1 MEWSGIFC
9 QCSLVH
15 YSRTTLMMLADEKD
29 LDGYDSFLNRSPPPS
44 LETSTSRQLQMV
56 GSDRLMVVPPDET
69 SAAYGT
75 SAGIG
80 VERQLSTMGAQEKL
94 EAIKSWGCSTYKVVR
109 QALAEKMG
117 KSART
122 VDSGVEAKID
132 SLRSLQH
139 QYSQLLAL
147 SRTLLGQL
155 RPVQQTQMKLADQFA
170 TLADVEPHIRLLR
183 EFAANGEKLLA
194 ALKFFSSNINT
205 LCNTT
210 IEDTMLTVRHFE
222 MARLE
227 YDAYRNDLE
236 ELKQMTVRPLDFASK
251 LLEAEQQYAKHQ
263 AKYEQ
268 LRSDVEIKM
277 QLLAEN
283 KVKVMKK
290 QLLLFQNTVAA
301 YFCGNRE
308 ALEMGLKQF
317 SIATVRTAGF
327 PTTTTTTLPQQPQ

>member
-1 MEWSGIFC
+1 
-9 QCSLVH
+9 
-15 YSRTTLMMLADEKD
+15 MLADEKD

-44 LETSTSRQLQMV
+44 LETSTSRQLQI
-56 GSDRLMVVPPDET
+56 GSERLMVVPPDET
-69 SAAYGT
+69 TAAYGSST
-75 SAGIG
+75 GIG
-80 VERQLSTMGAQEKL
+80 ERQLSTVGAQEKL
-94 EAIKSWGCSTYKVVR
+94 EAIKSWGCSTYKVIR

-122 VDSGVEAKID
+122 VDSDVEKKID

-139 QYSQLLAL
+139 QYGQLLAL
-147 SRTLLGQL
+147 SRTLVAQL
-155 RPVQQTQMKLADQFA
+155 RPVQQSQMKLADQFS
-170 TLADVEPHIRLLR
+170 TLADVEPHIRTDYLNNAQLLR

-222 MARLE
+222 MARCDQLE

-290 QLLLFQNTVAA
+290 QLLLFQNTVTA

-308 ALEMGLKQF
+308 ALEMGLRQF
-317 SIATVRTAGF
+317 SVTTVRTGY
-327 PTTTTTTLPQQPQ
+327 PTSVPQPQHQQQ